1 MARPVQTI
9 GFATAAT
16 FLVATGCAGPP
27 PGPPNLAFDG
37 VYSGTSTFLTNIS
50 DICEPLPP
58 IRDFRVSNGEVR
70 YFAFRGYIRPNG
82 TVTMQAGDGYVTG
95 KFSGKHFE
103 GQTYAPGGPCTYE
116 LSLDRNA

>member
-1 MARPVQTI
+1 MT
-9 GFATAAT
+9 ATRQVFRVWIITVLLAA
-16 FLVATGCAGPP
+16 GCAGPP

-58 IRDFRVSNGEVR
+58 IRDFRVSNGEVK
-70 YFAFRGYIRPNG
+70 YFAFRGYIRANG

-95 KFSGKHFE
+95 KFTGTHFE
-103 GQTYAPGGPCTYE
+103 GQTYSPGGPCTYA